1 MVKHTRTIRRLLFD
15 HFVGLALNGLNAH
28 QKGVINRRARER
40 LGNQKRKLKKRKAVK
55 KDIMIKKSLY
65 NIAKKENLR
74 KIEHQKL
81 NRKLNIRKILTCS

>member
-28 QKGVINRRARER
+28 QKGAINRRARER
-40 LGNQKRKLKKRKAVK
+40 LGNQKKILKKRKAVK
-55 KDIMIKKSLY
+55 KDMIKKSLY
-65 NIAKKENLR
+65 NSAKKENLR